1 MSASDESDWL
11 PFYLRDHYAGAS
23 AGVQLFDRVAG
34 GHSDESIRAR
44 VAQIRTEVSDDKT
57 ALGSMMSALGI
68 RQLSLTMLVG
78 ILGEYAGRLKPN
90 GSLLQRSSGSDVF
103 ELEALGSAVQAKSRV
118 WETLLVLAEH
128 DDRLDAGRLQVLLDR
143 AHSQLERLNDMHA
156 EFLHRLIG
164 G

>member
-34 GHSDESIRAR
+34 GHSDASIRAE

-57 ALGSMMSALGI
+57 ALGSMMGALGI

-78 ILGEYAGRLKPN
+78 MLGEYAGRLKPN

-103 ELEALGSAVQAKSRV
+103 ELEALSSAVQAKSRV
-118 WETLLVLAEH
+118 WETLLTLAEH
-128 DDRLDAGRLQVLLDR
+128 DARLDAARLQELLDR
-143 AHSQLERLNDMHA
+143 AHGQLERLGDMHA
-156 EFLHRLIG
+156 RFLDHLIAG
-164 G
+164 